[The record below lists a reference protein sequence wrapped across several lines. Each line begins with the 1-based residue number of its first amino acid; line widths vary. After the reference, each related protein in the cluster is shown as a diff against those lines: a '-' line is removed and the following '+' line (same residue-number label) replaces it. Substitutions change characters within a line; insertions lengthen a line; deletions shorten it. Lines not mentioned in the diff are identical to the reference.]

1 MGWVEREGTNLGRPG
16 YWGNFKP
23 TMLGVPFQG
32 LSSPPAS
39 VPILHAEKPDQTD
52 SWQFSLVS
60 KQLTNSTHHQR
71 KEGRQ
76 SGQRKQYLLLWQEEP
91 LGNWGHPSSLLVLPL
106 EPTGPSSFRQRVGSD
121 PALSWRFTVEVLR
134 AQQDRLTGGEVTQ
147 PQSTL
152 GNLLCVGPR
161 PHTGGLGQSTS
172 SALSA
177 VHGTGLIKACVSQEK
192 RDPVISRCPPQP
204 RRVLPRMIRL
214 CAAGRHLF

>member
-1 MGWVEREGTNLGRPG
+1 
-16 YWGNFKP
+16 
-23 TMLGVPFQG
+23 MLGVPFQG

-60 KQLTNSTHHQR
+60 KQLTNSTHYQR

-76 SGQRKQYLLLWQEEP
+76 GGQRKQYLLLWEGEP

-106 EPTGPSSFRQRVGSD
+106 ETARPSSLRQTVGSD
-121 PALSWRFTVEVLR
+121 PALSWRVTVEVLR

-161 PHTGGLGQSTS
+161 PHTGVVCCEWDRAYQSLREPEEKGLSHFTLPS
-172 SALSA
+172 PAEA
-177 VHGTGLIKACVSQEK
+177 
-192 RDPVISRCPPQP
+192 
-204 RRVLPRMIRL
+204 VLPWMIRL
-214 CAAGRHLF
+214 CAAERHLF